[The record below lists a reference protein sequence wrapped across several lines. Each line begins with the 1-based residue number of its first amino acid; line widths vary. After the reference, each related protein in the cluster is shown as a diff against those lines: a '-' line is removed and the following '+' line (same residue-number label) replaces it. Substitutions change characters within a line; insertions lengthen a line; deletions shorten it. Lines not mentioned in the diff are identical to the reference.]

1 MKSSIIRIA
10 GAGLAGMSAA
20 FCLARE
26 GFKVEVYEKKTFPGH
41 ETASYMC
48 ALRNY
53 VEDKNPLKEFRNFHI
68 PIKAMEISPKVIKIS
83 PSFEKRVGYR
93 SYYLVEMG
101 QSKESIEQQLYM
113 QCLAE
118 GVKFHFKTLGGEVD
132 IVASGAAK
140 DRINI
145 FGYGY
150 IYKNLNVDP
159 EATYLVYNNDIAPK
173 GYVFAIT
180 KNSQTTMMVISFDKK
195 EFQTLRE
202 RFTNALKIFNPLKR
216 MVDGEEIIA
225 EISGGAYYNKDPF
238 TSLKKGNI
246 LYVGEAAGI
255 QDASR
260 GFGLRYAITSGALA
274 AKSIIEEKDYVEL
287 AREYYQDEFLHNL
300 QRRDIHDKM
309 TNREYDKIVAM
320 S

>member
-1 MKSSIIRIA
+1 MTSTIKIA
-10 GAGLAGMSAA
+10 GAGLAGLSAA

-26 GFKVEVYEKKTFPGH
+26 GFKVSVYEKKSVPGH
-41 ETASYMC
+41 DILSYTC

-53 VEDKNPLKEFRNFHI
+53 IEGKNPLKEFRDFHI
-68 PIKAMEISPKVIKIS
+68 PIKALEISPKVIKIS
-83 PSFEKRVGYR
+83 PSFEKHIGYR
-93 SYYLVEMG
+93 SYYLVDMG

-118 GVKFHFKTLGGEVD
+118 CVKFHFNTPLEKAD
-132 IVASGAAK
+132 IIATGHVK
-140 DRINI
+140 DETNV
-145 FGYGY
+145 FGYGH

-159 EATYLVYNNDIAPK
+159 EATYLIYNNDIAPK

-180 KNSQTTMMVISFDKK
+180 KNGQTTMMAVSFDKK
-195 EFQTLRE
+195 EFKTLKE
-202 RFTNALKIFNPLKR
+202 RFTKALKTFKPLAK
-216 MVDGEEIIA
+216 MVNGEEIIA
-225 EISGGAYYNKDPF
+225 EISGGAYYSKYPYGG
-238 TSLKKGNI
+238 LKKGNT

-274 AKSIIEEKDYVEL
+274 ARSIIEEKDYVKI
-287 AREYYQDEFLHNL
+287 AREYYQDEFLNNL
-300 QRRDIHDKM
+300 QERSIHDKM
-309 TNREYDKIVAM
+309 TNEEYDKIVAM

>member
-1 MKSSIIRIA
+1 MASIIKIA
-10 GAGLAGMSAA
+10 GAGLAGMSTA

-26 GFKVEVYEKKTFPGH
+26 GFKVEVFEKKSVPGH
-41 ETASYMC
+41 ETSSYTC

-53 VEDKNPLKEFRNFHI
+53 VEDKNPLKEFRHFHI
-68 PIKAMEISPKVIKIS
+68 PIKALEISPNVIKIS

-101 QSKESIEQQLYM
+101 QSRESIEQQLYI

-118 GVKFHFKTLGGEVD
+118 GVKFHFNTPLEKAD
-132 IVASGAAK
+132 IIATGPPK
-140 DRINI
+140 DKINI
-145 FGYGY
+145 LGYGN
-150 IYKNLNVDP
+150 IYRNLNVDP
-159 EATYLVYNNDIAPK
+159 ETTYLIYNNDIAPK
-173 GYVFAIT
+173 GYIFVIT
-180 KNSQTTMMVISFDKK
+180 KNGQTTMMAISFDKK
-195 EFQTLRE
+195 EFPTLKE
-202 RFTNALKIFNPLKR
+202 RFTKALKTFQPLAK
-216 MVDGEEIIA
+216 MVDGEQITS
-225 EISGGAYYNKDPF
+225 EISGGAYYNKNPYEH
-238 TSLKKGNI
+238 LKQGKT

-287 AREYYQDEFLHNL
+287 AKDYYQDEFLHNL
-300 QRRDIHDKM
+300 QRRNIHDQM
-309 TNREYDKIVAM
+309 TNKEYDKIVAM

>member
-1 MKSSIIRIA
+1 MKSSVIRIA

-20 FCLARE
+20 FCLARK
-26 GFKVEVYEKKTFPGH
+26 GFKVEVYERKAVVGH
-41 ETASYMC
+41 EAPSYIC

-53 VEDKNPLKEFRNFHI
+53 AGGKNPLKEFRSFHI
-68 PIKAMEISPKVIKIS
+68 PIKTLEISPKVIKIS
-83 PSFEKRVGYR
+83 PSFENRVGYR
-93 SYYLVEMG
+93 SYYLVGMG

-118 GVKFHFKTLGGEVD
+118 GVKFHFNTVKEKVD
-132 IVASGAAK
+132 IVATGAPK
-140 DRINI
+140 DKINV

-150 IYKNLNVDP
+150 IYKKLNVDP
-159 EATYLVYNNDIAPK
+159 EATYLIYNNDIAPK
-173 GYVFAIT
+173 GYVFAIS
-180 KNSQTTMMVISFDKK
+180 KNSQTTMMAISFDKK

-202 RFTNALKIFNPLKR
+202 RLMNALKTFKPLAR
-216 MVDGEEIIA
+216 MVDGEEVIT
-225 EISGGAYYNKDPF
+225 EISGGAYYSKDPYAK
-238 TSLKKGNI
+238 LKKEGV

-274 AKSIIEEKDYVEL
+274 AKSIIEGKEYVEL
-287 AREYYQDEFLHNL
+287 AREYYQDEFLYNL
-300 QRRDIHDKM
+300 QRRNIHDRM
-309 TNREYDKIVAM
+309 SNREYDKMVMM